1 MLSGIGVPGIILL
14 VILALLLFGP
24 NKLPELGRAVGR
36 TFREFKDGA
45 RDIIGEDEQAPRKQ
59 ETPQPLASQSQT
71 YVAAPQ
77 QPQAQAE
84 PSAADLNKRLPE

>member
-1 MLSGIGVPGIILL
+1 MLNGIGAPGIILL

-45 RDIIGEDEQAPRKQ
+45 REIINEPEPAKRSEAP
-59 ETPQPLASQSQT
+59 AA
-71 YVAAPQ
+71 AAPKAAAAEL
-77 QPQAQAE
+77 PQ
-84 PSAADLNKRLPE
+84 DRRLPE

>member
-1 MLSGIGVPGIILL
+1 MSGIGVPGIILL

-45 RDIIGEDEQAPRKQ
+45 REIIEDEPSKKKN
-59 ETPQPLASQSQT
+59 ETPQPAAVQT
-71 YVAAPQ
+71 N
-77 QPQAQAE
+77 AE
-84 PSAADLNKRLPE
+84 DKRLPE

>member
-1 MLSGIGVPGIILL
+1 MLNTIGAPGIILL

-45 RDIIGEDEQAPRKQ
+45 REIMSEPEPAKRSEAPAPPA
-59 ETPQPLASQSQT
+59 PQKLASEL
-71 YVAAPQ
+71 PQ
-77 QPQAQAE
+77 DRHLTE
-84 PSAADLNKRLPE
+84 